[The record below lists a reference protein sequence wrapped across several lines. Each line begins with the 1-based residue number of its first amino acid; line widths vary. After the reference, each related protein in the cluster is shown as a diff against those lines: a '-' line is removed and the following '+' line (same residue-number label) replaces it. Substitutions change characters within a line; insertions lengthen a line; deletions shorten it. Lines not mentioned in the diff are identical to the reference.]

1 MSLGLKKISPPL
13 EPNEVS
19 VLIIDGQSLVQDS
32 IKTAF
37 NDVGITNVKNAQNA
51 FYALRLCD
59 QQKFNMILIAFDVSS
74 DKDGF
79 HLFEELKFKG
89 HINKETS
96 VVFLSAETSPELV
109 NCIIELQPDD
119 FWVKPLDRSK
129 VETRLQYLFNIRR
142 KLHKLLYCLEKQ
154 DYAAA
159 IYHAERQ
166 LLDPSLKDLTPRI
179 KKIVGDC
186 YINLHEF
193 SEAERYFVKLQEN
206 YPYGWISIG
215 LARVLLK
222 QNKKDDADL
231 LIDEMLQR
239 DDTRFAAYDL
249 LAQYHIEHEQYEEAY
264 KQMKEASRLAPRNI
278 NRNKKL
284 WDLARL
290 NHDKMGQ
297 YRATQN
303 MVKYAKNSI
312 HDSPELQLNVIRSGI
327 DLATSVT
334 SDEALPFLQRAERDI
349 AILENQ
355 RGHMAIG
362 VEQIDVL
369 KARMKCVRNDK
380 SGAEKIIKDISVRV
394 NASLEDN
401 LDKMKVFHELGFKE
415 QSLTILD
422 KLGKEIAG
430 DTFSC
435 HVVNEYLKQES
446 IERREISFTAKELKE
461 MAAVNYK
468 KNRLGPAYKNLQQSL
483 KLSPQ
488 DKQVA
493 MSLLKVLAQISK
505 SDNLTYEQNLE
516 TLNAISLLNTIQLT
530 AVEESKR
537 DLYIKQIGI
546 TTEQEQVD

>member
-1 MSLGLKKISPPL
+1 MKKIPPPL
-13 EPNEVS
+13 EPKEVS

-59 QQKFNMILIAFDVSS
+59 QQAFNMIMIAFDVSS

-79 HLFEELKFKG
+79 HLYEELKVKG

-119 FWVKPLDRSK
+119 FWVKPLDRAK
-129 VETRLQYLFNIRR
+129 VETRLRYLFKIRN
-142 KLHKLLYCLEKQ
+142 KLHKLLYCLDHQ

-166 LLDPSLKDLTPRI
+166 LLDPSMKDLAPRI
-179 KKIVGDC
+179 KRIIGDC

-193 SEAERYFVKLQEN
+193 KEAENYYVKLQQDCK
-206 YPYGWISIG
+206 YGWISIG
-215 LARVLLK
+215 LARSLLK

-231 LIDEMLQR
+231 LIDEMLER

-297 YRATQN
+297 YQATQN
-303 MVKYAKNSI
+303 MAKYAKNSI
-312 HDSPELQLNVIRSGI
+312 HDSPELRLNVIRSGI
-327 DLATSVT
+327 DLATSLNP
-334 SDEALPFLQRAERDI
+334 DEAVPFLQRADRDI
-349 AILENQ
+349 EVLQNH
-355 RGHMAIG
+355 RGTMAIG
-362 VEQIDVL
+362 SEQIAVL
-369 KARMKCVRNDK
+369 KARMMCIRNDK
-380 SGAEKIIKDISVRV
+380 KGAEKIMEEDVSLGD

-401 LDKMKVFHELGFKE
+401 LDKMKAFHELGQKE
-415 QSLTILD
+415 KSLAILD
-422 KLGKEIAG
+422 RLGKQIAG
-430 DTFSC
+430 DTFSS

-468 KNRLGPAYKNLQQSL
+468 ENRLGPAFQNLKQAL

-488 DKQVA
+488 NKQVA
-493 MSLLKVLAQISK
+493 MSLLKVLAQITK
-505 SDNLTYEQNLE
+505 SDRLNAEQHQE
-516 TLNAISLLNTIQLT
+516 TLKAISQLNTVKLT
-530 AVEESKR
+530 PPQESKR
-537 DLYIKQIGI
+537 DVYLQQIGI
-546 TTEQEQVD
+546 DTEEE

>member
-1 MSLGLKKISPPL
+1 MKKIPPPL
-13 EPNEVS
+13 EPKEVS

-59 QQKFNMILIAFDVSS
+59 QQAFNMIMIAFDVSS

-79 HLFEELKFKG
+79 HLYEELKVKG

-119 FWVKPLDRSK
+119 FWVKPLDRAK
-129 VETRLQYLFNIRR
+129 VETRLRYLFKIRN
-142 KLHKLLYCLEKQ
+142 KLHKLLYCLDHQ

-166 LLDPSLKDLTPRI
+166 LLDPSMKDLAPRI
-179 KKIVGDC
+179 KRIIGDC

-193 SEAERYFVKLQEN
+193 KEAENYYVKLQQD
-206 YPYGWISIG
+206 YKYGWISIG
-215 LARVLLK
+215 LARSLLK

-231 LIDEMLQR
+231 LIDEMLER

-264 KQMKEASRLAPRNI
+264 EQMKEASRLAPRNI

-297 YRATQN
+297 YQATQN
-303 MVKYAKNSI
+303 MAKYAKNSI
-312 HDSPELQLNVIRSGI
+312 HDSPELRLNVIRSGI
-327 DLATSVT
+327 DLATSLNP
-334 SDEALPFLQRAERDI
+334 DEAVPFLQRADRDI
-349 AILENQ
+349 EVLQ
-355 RGHMAIG
+355 SHRGTMAIG
-362 VEQIDVL
+362 SEQIAVL
-369 KARMKCVRNDK
+369 KARMMCVRNDK
-380 SGAEKIIKDISVRV
+380 KGAEKIMEEDVSLRD

-401 LDKMKVFHELGFKE
+401 LDKMKAFHELGQKE
-415 QSLTILD
+415 KSLAILD
-422 KLGKEIAG
+422 RLGKQIAG
-430 DTFSC
+430 DTFSS

-468 KNRLGPAYKNLQQSL
+468 ENRLGPAFQNLKQAL

-488 DKQVA
+488 NKQVA
-493 MSLLKVLAQISK
+493 MSLLKVLAQITK
-505 SDNLTYEQNLE
+505 SDRLNPEQHQE
-516 TLNAISLLNTIQLT
+516 TLKAISLLNTVKLT
-530 AVEESKR
+530 PSQESKR
-537 DLYIKQIGI
+537 DVYLEQIGI
-546 TTEQEQVD
+546 DTEEE

>member
-1 MSLGLKKISPPL
+1 MKKIPPPL
-13 EPNEVS
+13 EPKEVS

-59 QQKFNMILIAFDVSS
+59 QQAFNMIMIAFDVSS

-79 HLFEELKFKG
+79 HLYEELKVKG

-119 FWVKPLDRSK
+119 FWVKPLDRAK
-129 VETRLQYLFNIRR
+129 VETRLRYLFKIRN
-142 KLHKLLYCLEKQ
+142 KLHKLLYCLDHQ

-166 LLDPSLKDLTPRI
+166 LLDPSMKDLAPRI
-179 KKIVGDC
+179 KRIIGDC

-193 SEAERYFVKLQEN
+193 KEAENYYVKLQQD
-206 YPYGWISIG
+206 YKYGWISIG
-215 LARVLLK
+215 LARSLLK

-231 LIDEMLQR
+231 LIDEMLER

-264 KQMKEASRLAPRNI
+264 EQMKEASRLAPRNI

-297 YRATQN
+297 YQATQN
-303 MVKYAKNSI
+303 MAKYAKNSI
-312 HDSPELQLNVIRSGI
+312 HDSPELRLNVIRSGI
-327 DLATSVT
+327 DLATSLNP
-334 SDEALPFLQRAERDI
+334 DEAVPFLQRADRDI
-349 AILENQ
+349 EVLQ
-355 RGHMAIG
+355 SHRGTMAIG
-362 VEQIDVL
+362 SEQIAVL
-369 KARMKCVRNDK
+369 KARMMCVRNDK
-380 SGAEKIIKDISVRV
+380 KGAEKIMEEDVSLRD

-401 LDKMKVFHELGFKE
+401 LDKMKAFHELGQKE
-415 QSLTILD
+415 KSLAILD
-422 KLGKEIAG
+422 RLGKQIAG
-430 DTFSC
+430 DTFSS

-468 KNRLGPAYKNLQQSL
+468 ENRLGPAFQNLKQAL

-488 DKQVA
+488 NKQVA
-493 MSLLKVLAQISK
+493 MSLLKVLAQITK
-505 SDNLTYEQNLE
+505 SDRLNPEQHQE
-516 TLNAISLLNTIQLT
+516 TLKAISLLNTVKLT
-530 AVEESKR
+530 PSQESKR
-537 DLYIKQIGI
+537 DVYIEQIGI
-546 TTEQEQVD
+546 DTEEE

>member
-1 MSLGLKKISPPL
+1 MKKISPPL

-142 KLHKLLYCLEKQ
+142 KLHKLLYCLEQQ

-166 LLDPSLKDLTPRI
+166 LLDPSLKDLAPRI

-401 LDKMKVFHELGFKE
+401 LDKMKAFHELGFKE

-422 KLGKEIAG
+422 KLGKQIAG